1 MTAYRPSRR
10 STLRLLGAAPLAAT
24 GVLATSGTAQAAG
37 DNRVPAALKPGGSV
51 DEFVAALAAEDKF
64 AGTVLLV
71 HRDRPVLVRSYG
83 LADKERSIPNR
94 LDTIYAL
101 GSITKMFT
109 AVAVIQLVQ
118 QGTIGLHERLGTYLD
133 GFPQQIAD
141 TVTIHQLL
149 THTSG
154 LGDYLRS
161 DAFWQQALTWTS
173 ADQVMDGTLAI
184 IKGMPPEAAAGTSHL
199 YSNSGY
205 HVLGTIVAAVS
216 GLSYHDYVRQHV
228 FAVAT
233 MSSSG
238 FYTRPQWESDRRIAH
253 PYTAQ
258 GGGDRV
264 DAIDR
269 HLFIGSP
276 AGNAFA
282 SADDLVRFT
291 RAMLGHR
298 LLDAVHTELA
308 LAPKVPI
315 QPLPAG
321 PGLPAQLP
329 FETYAPLARLINGK
343 WAVGHNGGAPGV
355 SANLEWFPGSEWV
368 AITLSNYD
376 DGTTRP
382 VDSLVRTVLT
392 Q

>member
-109 AVAVIQLVQ
+109 AVAVMQLVQ

-154 LGDYLRS
+154 LGDYLHS
-161 DAFWQQALTWTS
+161 DAFWQ
-173 ADQVMDGTLAI
+173 
-184 IKGMPPEAAAGTSHL
+184 
-199 YSNSGY
+199 
-205 HVLGTIVAAVS
+205 
-216 GLSYHDYVRQHV
+216 
-228 FAVAT
+228 
-233 MSSSG
+233 
-238 FYTRPQWESDRRIAH
+238 
-253 PYTAQ
+253 
-258 GGGDRV
+258 
-264 DAIDR
+264 
-269 HLFIGSP
+269 
-276 AGNAFA
+276 
-282 SADDLVRFT
+282 
-291 RAMLGHR
+291 
-298 LLDAVHTELA
+298 
-308 LAPKVPI
+308 
-315 QPLPAG
+315 
-321 PGLPAQLP
+321 
-329 FETYAPLARLINGK
+329 
-343 WAVGHNGGAPGV
+343 
-355 SANLEWFPGSEWV
+355 
-368 AITLSNYD
+368 
-376 DGTTRP
+376 
-382 VDSLVRTVLT
+382 
-392 Q
+392 